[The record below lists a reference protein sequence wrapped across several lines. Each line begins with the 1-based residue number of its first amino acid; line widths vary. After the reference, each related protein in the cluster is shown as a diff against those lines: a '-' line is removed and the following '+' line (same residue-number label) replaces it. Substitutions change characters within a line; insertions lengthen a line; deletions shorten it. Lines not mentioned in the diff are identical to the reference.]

1 MKDEEIKS
9 QINAL
14 IRDEIQDIIND
25 YVDAKEITEEVVKQN
40 GLGFVD
46 KDEDDELKVSIS
58 QKEIDKILK
67 EYKKIKKGQKS
78 NLTEIKK
85 LGLVDKHGRPLS

>member
-14 IRDEIQDIIND
+14 IRDEIQDVIND
-25 YVDAKEITEEVVKQN
+25 YVDAKKISEEVVKQN

-67 EYKKIKKGQKS
+67 EYKKSKKGQKS
-78 NLTEIKK
+78 NLTESKK

>member
-14 IRDEIQDIIND
+14 IRDEIQDVIND
-25 YVDAKEITEEVVKQN
+25 YVDAKKISEEVVKQN
-40 GLGFVD
+40 GLGFVE

-85 LGLVDKHGRPLS
+85 LGLVDKHGRPLK